1 MKEINNNNFIFFS
14 TGENKTVEI
23 SPSQPIYY
31 GYTFSGQVESS
42 SVIVHVKSDSDICMT
57 VSIQNISCPVFDL
70 ERNIEFSGY
79 WQTVIRQG
87 GITVPVNIF
96 YVKMYL
102 FNIFYIIYS

>member
-57 VSIQNISCPVFDL
+57 VSIQNISVSLNFISNCH
-70 ERNIEFSGY
+70 IHTCY
-79 WQTVIRQG
+79 IY
-87 GITVPVNIF
+87 I
-96 YVKMYL
+96 
-102 FNIFYIIYS
+102 YII